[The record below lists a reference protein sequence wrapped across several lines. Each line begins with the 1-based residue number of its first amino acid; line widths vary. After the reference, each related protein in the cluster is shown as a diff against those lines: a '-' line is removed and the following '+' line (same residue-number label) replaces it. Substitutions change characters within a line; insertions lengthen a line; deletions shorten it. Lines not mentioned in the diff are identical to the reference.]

1 MAMITIESTDF
12 RSGGETLKVT
22 PTQIQLEAAMPRI
35 DVVSLVGSAVPA
47 ELRSDGH
54 MACWLLMIDGQP
66 KAGPFASREAALAC
80 QAVWL
85 ISTGSREQ
93 SASLLA

>member
-1 MAMITIESTDF
+1 
-12 RSGGETLKVT
+12 
-22 PTQIQLEAAMPRI
+22 MPRI

-47 ELRSDGH
+47 ELRADGH
-54 MACWLLMIDGQP
+54 MVCWLLMVDGQP

-85 ISTGSREQ
+85 LSTAARREGDL
-93 SASLLA
+93 LLA